1 MTAIT
6 PKTSVSSTP
15 FEPTQAVNS
24 LDAKTIKTVK
34 STVPVLQEHGEALTR
49 HFYSRMFTH
58 NPEVKPF
65 FNQTNQTSGKQQKAL
80 AGAICAYAANID
92 NLEALGNAV
101 ELIAQKHA
109 SLQVRSDQYP
119 IVGSNLLSS
128 IKEVLGEGATE
139 EVINAW
145 GEAYD
150 FLANILIKRESQI
163 YDENAKIPGGWKGFR
178 TFQIAKKEKESQ
190 NITSFYL
197 KPQDEKELPIFK
209 AGQYITIRVKTP
221 DGSTTMR
228 NYSLSDK
235 PGTDYFR
242 ISVKKEESHL
252 EEIPQGYV
260 SNLLHNELDVGS
272 TIEVGPPC
280 GEFFLNI
287 DQDSKKPI
295 VLISGGVGI
304 TPIFSMLINALEKM
318 PHREITF
325 IQGCRNKNVQP
336 FKEYLESLKKNYPKL
351 NVFYRYSD
359 KQTPT
364 AESEIGRI
372 DQKAMKSIIADQD
385 SEYYF
390 CGPQPFMS
398 SIYNT
403 LMEWSVPKDQVHFE
417 FFGPLG
423 TLK

>member
-49 HFYSRMFTH
+49 YFYSRMFTH

-119 IVGSNLLSS
+119 IVGSNLISS

-252 EEIPQGYV
+252 EEIPQDYV
-260 SNLLHNELDVGS
+260 
-272 TIEVGPPC
+272 
-280 GEFFLNI
+280 
-287 DQDSKKPI
+287 
-295 VLISGGVGI
+295 
-304 TPIFSMLINALEKM
+304 
-318 PHREITF
+318 
-325 IQGCRNKNVQP
+325 
-336 FKEYLESLKKNYPKL
+336 
-351 NVFYRYSD
+351 
-359 KQTPT
+359 
-364 AESEIGRI
+364 
-372 DQKAMKSIIADQD
+372 
-385 SEYYF
+385 
-390 CGPQPFMS
+390 
-398 SIYNT
+398 
-403 LMEWSVPKDQVHFE
+403 
-417 FFGPLG
+417 
-423 TLK
+423 